1 MKYFFLAAAV
11 LAAGPSMLFAE
22 SASAPQ
28 QAVRAKLP
36 NFSAEEHARAVV
48 EEADRM
54 AARAAAKAAAAAD
67 PDLVVLPPMTVIEKA
82 ILRMNEDS
90 LYRKGAHDKELV
102 KRELSGFDRY
112 FLNRYTLALPLP
124 GISIGIGGSQ
134 SLEMRAREAYLERQ
148 NRLAKERISRQARL
162 LDTED
167 PKESRA
173 LRKVLR
179 DEPTTGRPI
188 TYDWRPT
195 NMR

>member
-1 MKYFFLAAAV
+1 MKRILLFAAALTGGTSL
-11 LAAGPSMLFAE
+11 LAGAPD
-22 SASAPQ
+22 SAAR

-36 NFSAEEHARAVV
+36 AFSAEEHARATA
-48 EEADRM
+48 EEAARM
-54 AARAAAKAAAAAD
+54 AARAAARAAAAAD

-90 LYRKGAHDKELV
+90 LYRKGAYDKELI

-124 GISIGIGGSQ
+124 GFSIGISGSQ
-134 SLEMRAREAYLERQ
+134 TPAQRAREAYLERQ
-148 NRLAKERISRQARL
+148 NRLAKERINRMSRLVAA
-162 LDTED
+162 ED
-167 PKESRA
+167 PAEARA